1 LLFYFGIWNL
11 FFVFFSPLCNLFDT
25 SLVYA
30 NRTLLVKQKSERLLM
45 KIIQLHQEETKIIK
59 LAVDNNRQAQQQIYS
74 KFSSKMLSVCRQYI
88 KDIQLAE
95 DVMITAFMKV
105 FTNLSKFEHKGSF
118 EGWIR
123 RIMVNECISYLRVQK
138 KVNFAEDEFF
148 TEESFNHIDSQFTVE
163 QIQYLIDAL
172 PDGYK
177 IVFNLYAIE
186 GYKHH
191 EIAKMLGI
199 NEGTSKSQ
207 LSHARKMLQ
216 TQITILKK
224 EENGTE

>member
-1 LLFYFGIWNL
+1 
-11 FFVFFSPLCNLFDT
+11 
-25 SLVYA
+25 
-30 NRTLLVKQKSERLLM
+30 M
-45 KIIQLHQEETKIIK
+45 KIIQLHQEEAKIIK
-59 LAVDNNRQAQQQIYS
+59 LAVENNRQAQQQIYS

-105 FTNLSKFEHKGSF
+105 FTNLKNFEHKGSF

-138 KVNFAEDEFF
+138 KVQFAEDEFF
-148 TEESFNHIDSQFTVE
+148 TEESFNEIDSQFTVE

-177 IVFNLYAIE
+177 MVFNLYAIE
-186 GYKHH
+186 GYKHN

-224 EENGTE
+224 QDNGTE

>member
-1 LLFYFGIWNL
+1 
-11 FFVFFSPLCNLFDT
+11 
-25 SLVYA
+25 
-30 NRTLLVKQKSERLLM
+30 M
-45 KIIQLHQEETKIIK
+45 KVISLHQEEKELIQ
-59 LAVDNNRQAQQQIYS
+59 LAVENNRHAQQKIYS

-88 KDIQLAE
+88 KDLHQAE

-105 FTNLSKFEHKGSF
+105 FTSLKNFEHKGSF

-123 RIMVNECISYLRVQK
+123 RTMINECISFIRVQK
-138 KVNFAEDEFF
+138 QVKFIEDENYL
-148 TEESFNHIDSQFTVE
+148 EESFNNIESQFSVEDIQFLIDS
-163 QIQYLIDAL
+163 L

-177 IVFNLYAIE
+177 MIFNLYVIE

-191 EIAKMLGI
+191 EIAKMLNI

-216 TQITILKK
+216 EQIGKLKNYS
-224 EENGTE
+224 NGTE

>member
-1 LLFYFGIWNL
+1 
-11 FFVFFSPLCNLFDT
+11 
-25 SLVYA
+25 
-30 NRTLLVKQKSERLLM
+30 M
-45 KIIQLHQEETKIIK
+45 KIIQLHQDETEIIK
-59 LAVDNNRQAQQQIYS
+59 LAVENNRQAQQQIYS
-74 KFSSKMLSVCRQYI
+74 QFSSKMLSVCRQYI

-105 FTNLSKFEHKGSF
+105 FTSLNKFENKGSF

-138 KVNFAEDEFF
+138 KVKFVEDEIYA
-148 TEESFNHIDSQFTVE
+148 EESFNATDSQFSID
-163 QIQYLIDAL
+163 QIQFLIDAL

-177 IVFNLYAIE
+177 MIFSLYAIE
-186 GYKHH
+186 GYKHN

-199 NEGTSKSQ
+199 SEGTSKSQ

-216 TQITILKK
+216 TQIIILKK
-224 EENGTE
+224 QDNGTE